1 MVYLSIDLS
10 HLIIIF
16 FTIKIWKINVKELFK
31 KIGVKYIIF
40 LMLIGLLLTLIYPI
54 LNIPNL
60 ITSSL
65 NNQTGLM
72 KPNLIFSENNS
83 FNFSKLYY
91 LLRTLLV
98 MPFLE
103 EILFRGIIQ
112 NKLNERY
119 SAFLAITFSSLFFAL
134 GHMEYEQSI
143 VVFFTGMIIGLIYH
157 KSKNGKSY
165 TMMNLMLIIIIYFSF
180 HVIISILNS
189 LLPTM
194 C

>member
-1 MVYLSIDLS
+1 MRYKPFFKILLLFLLLLTLEICFSLILTKLFYYEDLVYLSIDLS

-16 FTIKIWKINVKELFK
+16 FMIKIWKINVKELFK
-31 KIGVKYIIF
+31 KIEVKYIIF

-72 KPNLIFSENNS
+72 KPNLIFFENNS

-119 SAFLAITFSSLFFAL
+119 SA
-134 GHMEYEQSI
+134 
-143 VVFFTGMIIGLIYH
+143 
-157 KSKNGKSY
+157 
-165 TMMNLMLIIIIYFSF
+165 
-180 HVIISILNS
+180 
-189 LLPTM
+189 
-194 C
+194 